1 MKADNIKSIIQD
13 MDKLPYRAI
22 LFDGTWGIGK
32 SYAINE
38 ALTENPDVCKISM
51 FGLKDT
57 KQIYHEAF
65 FQLALKNNI
74 GGKVGEI
81 AGNVLEAVSKVW
93 GKAGQAKE
101 VLQSIASER
110 ELFLLLS
117 NNER

>member
-51 FGLKDT
+51 NMISPDLSM
-57 KQIYHEAF
+57 I
-65 FQLALKNNI
+65 L
-74 GGKVGEI
+74 
-81 AGNVLEAVSKVW
+81 LEAVQRSQRRSRS
-93 GKAGQAKE
+93 GTSLRPSYE
-101 VLQSIASER
+101 CTESFHS
-110 ELFLLLS
+110 
-117 NNER
+117 